1 MGERELSYA
10 ELNAGANRLAHRLI
24 RMGIGPEVRV
34 GVAMERS
41 LDMIVTLLAVLK
53 AGGAYVPLDPEYPSA
68 RLAFMM
74 KDSGLSLLI
83 TQASLSSKLAVT
95 EHDQPGVQVLVLD
108 SADLAAEQVSNP
120 DIAINEHN
128 MAYIIYTSGSTG
140 LPKGVAVAHGPLS
153 MHCRATAEIYGMTP
167 RSCELLFMSFSFDGA
182 HERWLTAL
190 TVGAGLAVRDQEL
203 WTAEQTYDALHH
215 YGITNA
221 AFPPAYLGQVAEWA
235 APRSRSSAGRALC
248 IRRGSHAQGFLR
260 SGAEDP
266 AAPHSHQWIRADRDG
281 CHAIDL
287 EDRGEQ

>member
-10 ELNAGANRLAHRLI
+10 ALNAGANRLAHRLI

-34 GVAMERS
+34 GIALERS

-95 EHDQPGVQVLVLD
+95 EHDQPGVQVLILD

-120 DIAINEHN
+120 DVAINEHN

-153 MHCRATAEIYGMTP
+153 MHCQATAEIYGMTP

-182 HERWLTAL
+182 HERWLTAHCGRR
-190 TVGAGLAVRDQEL
+190 TCDTRSGAVDRGTDLRR
-203 WTAEQTYDALHH
+203 
-215 YGITNA
+215 A
-221 AFPPAYLGQVAEWA
+221 APLRHNQCGVSTAYLGQVAEWA
-235 APRSRSSAGRALC
+235 APRADPPPVDLYVFGGKPCPRLPTIWSVVPCDPVFSSMDTGPPRQLSR
-248 IRRGSHAQGFLR
+248 H
-260 SGAEDP
+260 
-266 AAPHSHQWIRADRDG
+266 
-281 CHAIDL
+281 
-287 EDRGEQ
+287 